1 MSVIVARGRGIGG
14 AGAGGIG
21 TALSLSIPN
30 TTTGVVDILPVAT
43 YRSAK
48 WLVTVTDST
57 GNRVRSYEVF
67 GMHRNGASPTHNQYG
82 ILGDTITHTVAVT
95 INGTNL
101 RLEITN
107 NDGAAITVDAVRLPI
122 IV

>member
-14 AGAGGIG
+14 AGGGG
-21 TALSLSIPN
+21 VGSPLSLTIPN
-30 TTTGVVDILPVAT
+30 ATTGIVDVLAVAT

-67 GMHRNGASPTHNQYG
+67 GMHRNGASPTHNLYG

-95 INGTNL
+95 IVGANL
-101 RLEITN
+101 RLEVTN

-122 IV
+122 VV